1 MAKYAKKDKISNGMA
16 VALRKNEDFKT
27 AVKNKNLVIKNLRN
41 EIKNL
46 EKRNERLLKKIQ
58 EIKGFG
64 NKGEVNIMQKK

>member
-1 MAKYAKKDKISNGMA
+1 MA

>member
-1 MAKYAKKDKISNGMA
+1 MA

-27 AVKNKNLVIKNLRN
+27 AIKNKNLVIKNLRN
-41 EIKNL
+41 DIRNL

-64 NKGEVNIMQKK
+64 NKGEVNMMEKK